1 MIHEL
6 DQVEILVD
14 IPVHGLK
21 AGDVGTVMLVHQN
34 GKGYTLEFLTWDG
47 ETVGIVT
54 LDADKIRGIRSK
66 EIPRTRKLDL
76 PLAAYVHLVS
86 IGLRSSA
93 SPFSATRLTGTINGM
108 AALEFPERSFF
119 MSVDILAAVF
129 G

>member
-76 PLAAYVHLVS
+76 PLAA
-86 IGLRSSA
+86 
-93 SPFSATRLTGTINGM
+93 
-108 AALEFPERSFF
+108 
-119 MSVDILAAVF
+119 
-129 G
+129 

>member
-6 DQVEILVD
+6 DQVEILVG

-47 ETVGIVT
+47 ETFGIVT

-76 PLAAYVHLVS
+76 PLAA
-86 IGLRSSA
+86 
-93 SPFSATRLTGTINGM
+93 
-108 AALEFPERSFF
+108 
-119 MSVDILAAVF
+119 
-129 G
+129 